1 MLRESCSAA
10 SAPLGEHLTSR
21 EAKAILTLA
30 SSPEAGRGLSQDKI
44 AAPPAPRRPAARHRG
59 SGRADPGRV
68 RAPQLEAH
76 PRVVGRYAAAV
87 RSLVA
92 VIDALVTQ
100 VEVRG
105 KEAEAGVVLGM

>member
-1 MLRESCSAA
+1 M
-10 SAPLGEHLTSR
+10 
-21 EAKAILTLA
+21 
-30 SSPEAGRGLSQDKI
+30 
-44 AAPPAPRRPAARHRG
+44 
-59 SGRADPGRV
+59 